1 MDGPAA
7 KKHRGKAGKRGTK
20 RANVFQRIL
29 SPSRRRWAAVLV
41 APAPRGKPGQ
51 HCSIPGWHRSLCHY
65 QPRLTWARIILKA
78 ITRSDAA
85 RALGLEA
92 ERGWS
97 GAPSAPACST
107 CTSHHLHPSCLVLRP
122 AHPAQAPIEVSFPN
136 PINGKPKVGFPMSHP
151 TQPSPGAVSPAQGKS
166 HVWAELAPRKCL
178 SWAESVGEGGT
189 GRWHGKVPRCQ
200 AGRNGAPSWS
210 RRSCCHHKGST
221 AELLSSSFPLGNPHL
236 SVLEKSRMSA
246 RGSWG
251 HSGPSSK
258 RTEDA
263 SKAAPRTTTDQALPL
278 SCKHPVFFLS
288 FPNPTIHAP
297 AKHQQILNTWLEAQS
312 IPALPNHFPAPS
324 PSPCQDKTTTSTPEA
339 APLGI
344 ALSAE
349 PKPHSSSPGGWGQG
363 TDKPRSGRA
372 TL

>member
-1 MDGPAA
+1 MGCSAGGSCTT
-7 KKHRGKAGKRGTK
+7 GKAR
-20 RANVFQRIL
+20 
-29 SPSRRRWAAVLV
+29 
-41 APAPRGKPGQ
+41 PAL
-51 HCSIPGWHRSLCHY
+51 CSIPGWHRSLCHY

-107 CTSHHLHPSCLVLRP
+107 CTSHHLHPSCLLLRL
-122 AHPAQAPIEVSFPN
+122 AHPAQAPVEVSFPN

-151 TQPSPGAVSPAQGKS
+151 TQPSPGAVPPAQGKS
-166 HVWAELAPRKCL
+166 HVWAEPAPRKCL

-189 GRWHGKVPRCQ
+189 GRWHGKVTRCQ
-200 AGRNGAPSWS
+200 AVRNGAPSWS
-210 RRSCCHHKGST
+210 RWSCCHHKGST
-221 AELLSSSFPLGNPHL
+221 AELLSTSFPLGNPHL

-278 SCKHPVFFLS
+278 SCKHPGFFLS